1 MVPSMTHDSVI
12 VVGGG
17 PAGLAV
23 AAELRRRGVPAI
35 VLDKS
40 DAVGASWRDRY
51 DRLRLNSARPFS
63 KLPGAGFARG
73 TGIFPSRDEM
83 VAYLRD
89 YAARHAIDVRLGVTV
104 ERIERDGDRWSVR
117 TSAGDMRAA
126 QVVVAG
132 GTNHRPRLPAWPGR
146 DAYAGDLRH
155 SAQYREPSP
164 YRDRDVLVVGA
175 GCTGIEIA
183 YDLVE
188 GGAARVRL
196 AVRTPPNIMMRAPAG
211 VAMAR
216 ALYRLPTRRADAITR
231 FVRRKTV
238 GDLSAHGL
246 PMPEKGM
253 FTRLREDHVTPTLVD
268 PATVEAIRDGRIEI
282 VAGVQALDERGVHL
296 ADGAYIRPDAIVAA
310 TGYSSGLE
318 PLVGHLGVLGE
329 RGGPR
334 VTVGE
339 AAPGLRFVGY
349 AVYPGQLGHFGVEA
363 RRAAK
368 AIARAS
374 RRPVAR
380 PVPEP
385 AIATTT

>member
-1 MVPSMTHDSVI
+1 MTHDSVI

-23 AAELRRRGVPAI
+23 AAELKRTGVPAI

-63 KLPGAGFARG
+63 TLPGARFARG
-73 TGIFPSRDEM
+73 TGIFPGRDDM
-83 VAYLRD
+83 VRYLRD
-89 YAARHAIDVRLGVTV
+89 YVARHALDVRLGVTV
-104 ERIERDGDRWSVR
+104 ERIDRDGEAWVVR
-117 TSAGDMRAA
+117 TSQGDWRAR

-132 GTNHRPRLPAWPGR
+132 GTNNRPRVPAWPGR
-146 DAYAGDLRH
+146 DAFGGVLRH
-155 SAQYREPSP
+155 SADYRAPGP

-183 YDLVE
+183 YDLAE
-188 GGAARVRL
+188 GGASRVRL
-196 AVRTPPNIMMRAPAG
+196 AVRTPPTILMRAPAG
-211 VAMAR
+211 VPLAR
-216 ALYRLPTRRADAITR
+216 LLHRLPARRPDAIIR

-238 GDLSAHGL
+238 GDLSAYGL
-246 PMPEKGM
+246 PIPEVGL
-253 FTRLREDHVTPTLVD
+253 FTRLRTEHATPTLVD
-268 PATVEAIRDGRIEI
+268 RPTVEAIRDGRIEI
-282 VAGVQALDERGVHL
+282 VAGVEALDAEGVHL
-296 ADGAYIRPDAIVAA
+296 ADGAYIRPDAIVCA

-334 VTVGE
+334 VTDGE

-349 AVYPGQLGHFGVEA
+349 EVYPGQLGHLGVEA

-368 AIARAS
+368 AIARGE
-374 RRPVAR
+374 RRRAR
-380 PVPEP
+380 AMRPEP
-385 AIATTT
+385 AISTVY